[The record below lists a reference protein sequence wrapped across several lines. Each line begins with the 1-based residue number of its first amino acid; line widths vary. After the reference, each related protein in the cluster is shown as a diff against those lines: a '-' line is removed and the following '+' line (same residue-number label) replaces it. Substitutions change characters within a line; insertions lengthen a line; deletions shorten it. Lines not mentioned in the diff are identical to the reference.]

1 MPRTVR
7 EETNM
12 FTLRKSSDRGHAN
25 HGWLDTFHSFSFAD
39 YFDPKHMGFR
49 VLRVINE
56 DRVAAGAG
64 FPKHPHRDMEILTY
78 VIEGAL
84 AHTDT
89 LGNSAEIR
97 PGEVQRMSAGTG
109 ILHSEYNPSKTQAT
123 HLLQIW
129 LLPEAQGLKPGYA
142 QATFND
148 RFRQDTGLALAASR
162 DGRDGSVTLQQD
174 VNLYVGKPRVGEAA
188 RLPLRPGRAAWL
200 QMIKGTATVGGIALS
215 AGDGLAATEEP
226 VMEIIPTADAEFLIF
241 DLP

>member
-1 MPRTVR
+1 
-7 EETNM
+7 M

-39 YFDPKHMGFR
+39 YYDPKNMGFR

-56 DRVAAGAG
+56 DRVAPGAG

-78 VIEGAL
+78 VVEGAL
-84 AHTDT
+84 AHSDT

-109 ILHSEYNPSKTQAT
+109 ILHSEFNPSKTDPT

-142 QATFND
+142 QAPFAE
-148 RFRQDTGLALAASR
+148 RFQQDTGLALAASR
-162 DGRDGSVTLQQD
+162 DGREGSVSLQQD
-174 VNLYVGKPRVGEAA
+174 VDLYVGKPRAGEKV
-188 RLPLRPGRAAWL
+188 RLSLRPGRAAWV
-200 QMIKGTATVGGIALS
+200 QMIKGAVTAGGVALT
-215 AGDGLAATEEP
+215 AGDGLSVIDEAVVDVVSTE
-226 VMEIIPTADAEFLIF
+226 DAEFLIF